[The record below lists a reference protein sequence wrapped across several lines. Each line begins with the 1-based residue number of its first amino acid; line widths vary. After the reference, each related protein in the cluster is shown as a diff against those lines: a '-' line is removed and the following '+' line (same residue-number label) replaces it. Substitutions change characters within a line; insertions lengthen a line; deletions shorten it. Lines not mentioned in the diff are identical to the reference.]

1 MEKLKFVLFSVI
13 TLSLLGLLGYWSV
26 NTLQSGTQHVAD
38 QKIKQLA
45 KENEDL
51 KTETK
56 KLTDE
61 LGTLQSKLGEA
72 VPSVT
77 KNPEITFYKYQS
89 LIDELQK
96 LVSNNVLLKQKSRGP
111 NVGTVQNF
119 LNIYNDTSN
128 KVDNDYGVG
137 TVKVVSVFQKDSGLN
152 PNGEAGLSTF
162 NKMIDWLKKQ

>member
-1 MEKLKFVLFSVI
+1 MDKLKFILFSIV
-13 TLSLLGLLGYWSV
+13 TLTLLGLFGYWSV
-26 NTLQSGTQHVAD
+26 STIQSGTENVTD
-38 QKIKQLA
+38 QKIKQLV

-61 LGTLQSKLGEA
+61 LGDLQSKLEEST
-72 VPSVT
+72 PSAPT
-77 KNPEITFYKYQS
+77 NPEVTVYKYQI

-96 LVSNNVLLKQKSRGP
+96 LVSNNVLLKQKSRGL

-119 LNIYNDTSN
+119 LNIYNDTSS

-137 TVKVVSVFQKDSGLN
+137 TAKVVSVFQKDSGLN
-152 PNGEAGLSTF
+152 PNGEASLSTF